1 MKKIFIKIP
10 LFLIAILLLTGCQNT
25 LKRVGYDEIKDMIDK
40 KETFILEITQDGC
53 SHCEEFTPRLKTI
66 LKDNNLEA
74 YNLNISYISESDY
87 NKFNEKYTFEG
98 TPTTMFFNKGKE
110 IFSSRITGSISDKKL
125 KNTLKKLKYIK

>member
-25 LKRVGYDEIKDMIDK
+25 LKRVSYDEIKDMIDK

-87 NKFNEKYTFEG
+87 NKFNEKYTFQG

-110 IFSSRITGSISDKKL
+110 IVSSRITGSISDKKL

>member
-1 MKKIFIKIP
+1 
-10 LFLIAILLLTGCQNT
+10 
-25 LKRVGYDEIKDMIDK
+25 MIDK

-110 IFSSRITGSISDKKL
+110 IVSSRITGSISDKKL

>member
-25 LKRVGYDEIKDMIDK
+25 LKRVSYDEIKDMIDK
-40 KETFILEITQDGC
+40 KETFILEVTQDGC

-110 IFSSRITGSISDKKL
+110 IVSSRITGSISDKKL

>member
-110 IFSSRITGSISDKKL
+110 IVSSRITGSISDKKL

>member
-10 LFLIAILLLTGCQNT
+10 LFLIAILLLTGCQTT

>member
-25 LKRVGYDEIKDMIDK
+25 LKRVSYDEIKDMIDK

-110 IFSSRITGSISDKKL
+110 IVSSRITGSISDKKL